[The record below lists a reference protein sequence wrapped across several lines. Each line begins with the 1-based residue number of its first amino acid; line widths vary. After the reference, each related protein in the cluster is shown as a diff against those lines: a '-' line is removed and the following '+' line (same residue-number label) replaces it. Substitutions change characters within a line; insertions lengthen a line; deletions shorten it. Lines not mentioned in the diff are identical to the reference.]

1 VSFTGPADVESSI
14 MQEEDEEEEEEETLD
29 ECGRI
34 K

>member
-14 MQEEDEEEEEEETLD
+14 MQEEEEEREEETLD